1 MSQER
6 LLVDF
11 GSTFTKGVLVDLER
25 EEIVAQAR
33 VPSTVDT
40 DIRRGLGELFRELK
54 GQTSGNSVEHVPK
67 LACSSAAGGLRMVV
81 IGLVPELTVDAG
93 RKAAYNAGAKVVG
106 TLSGILDPPAL
117 AQVAALHPDLILL
130 VGGTDG
136 GNKEVI
142 IGNAELLAEASLA
155 IPVVIAGNRNAAQVC
170 RKAFEKSGRDA
181 VITENVMPDVNRLN
195 IEPARETIR
204 QEFISRI
211 AKAKGIDKVQN
222 EVALLMPTPNAV
234 LQSVSLLAQGCR
246 AEEGLGE
253 LMVVDVGG
261 ATTDVYSAGAGMPTL
276 SNVVLKGLPEPFI
289 KRTVEGDLGV
299 RHNAVSILELVGVE
313 QLVKD
318 SELSPVC
325 AETVKEYCYQLPPPH
340 LPQQDWEKRVDLGL
354 AKAAVRLGVERHAGS
369 LQIAFVP
376 GAGETYIQTG
386 KDLRGSKLIIGTGGP
401 IIFASNAYPILSE
414 ALFRATNPHSLK
426 PVQPRFM
433 LDQNYILYAL
443 GLLATE
449 HPGPA
454 MRIAKKYIRSIPE
467 TLRPVSESEDAGSN
481 KV

>member
-1 MSQER
+1 MSEVR

-33 VPSTVDT
+33 VASTVDT
-40 DIRRGLGELFRELK
+40 DIRRGLGELFLELK
-54 GQTSGNSVEHVPK
+54 GQTSGNSVERAPK

-106 TLSGILDPPAL
+106 TLSGIMDCSTVAQLEAL
-117 AQVAALHPDLILL
+117 RPDLILL

-142 IGNAELLAEASLA
+142 VRNAELLAEASLA
-155 IPVVIAGNRNAAQVC
+155 IPVVIAGNRNAAQEC
-170 RKAFEKSGRDA
+170 RKAFERSGREA
-181 VITENVMPDVNRLN
+181 VITENVMPDVNQLN

-246 AEEGLGE
+246 KEEGLGD

-261 ATTDVYSAGAGMPTL
+261 ATTDIYSAAAGMPTMP
-276 SNVVLKGLPEPFI
+276 NVVLKGLPEPFI

-299 RHNAVSILELVGVE
+299 RHNAVSILELVGRE
-313 QLVKD
+313 QLVTD
-318 SELSPVC
+318 SGLSPDC
-325 AETVKEYCYQLPPPH
+325 AEAAQEYCYHVSPPH
-340 LPQQDWEKRVDLGL
+340 LPQNDWEKALDQGL

-369 LQIAFVP
+369 LQIAFIP

-386 KDLRGSKLIIGTGGP
+386 KDLRGSKIVIGTGGP
-401 IIFASNAYPILSE
+401 VIFASDPCLILSE
-414 ALFRATNPHSLK
+414 ALFRPVNPYSLK

-433 LDQNYILYAL
+433 LDQEYVLYAL

-449 HPGPA
+449 YPGPVVR
-454 MRIAKKYIRSIPE
+454 MAKKYLRSIP
-467 TLRPVSESEDAGSN
+467 GSGC
-481 KV
+481 